1 MKLKV
6 DQHDSVELAKAVS
19 ANGALTKGQRRKR
32 EAREIYIL
40 ILEYLSKVLQIIK
53 PLLLTLHSRT
63 IVWDQDKFEYSS

>member
-6 DQHDSVELAKAVS
+6 DQHDSVELAKVVS

-40 ILEYLSKVLQIIK
+40 ILEYLSKVLQIIR

>member
-6 DQHDSVELAKAVS
+6 DQHDSVELAKVVS

-63 IVWDQDKFEYSS
+63 IVWDQDEFEYSS